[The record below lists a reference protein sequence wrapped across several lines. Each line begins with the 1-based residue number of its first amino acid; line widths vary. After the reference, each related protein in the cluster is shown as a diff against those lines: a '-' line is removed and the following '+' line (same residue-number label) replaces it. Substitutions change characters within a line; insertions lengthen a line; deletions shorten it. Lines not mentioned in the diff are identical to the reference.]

1 MVVFCLVVV
10 VASACSTT
18 STSSTTTSPSGQGS
32 NTSVVVEYV
41 QSALTQLGYLNQ
53 VNGTFDHATVDGLRS
68 FQKANHLPATGEL
81 NARTALVLSEKSPA
95 TKRYA
100 VLALQTELTELGYFS
115 GLIDGTWGP
124 ETKRAVEGLQRS
136 AGIDVDGDV
145 GEATLVALD
154 DQYRRRVV
162 VPDTAS
168 DATSPVSPSTTAPPS
183 TTQPAPITSTQITDV
198 QRQLAALGY
207 LPGAATGK
215 PDVATASAV
224 LAYQKRNGLQRDGDI
239 GPQVIARLMAPQAA
253 GPRSTAP
260 GPRVEV
266 DLDRQILF
274 FINAQGAVTTVNIS
288 SGSGTTY
295 KEPGGGT
302 AVAYT
307 PTGHFTVLRKI
318 NANEKAPLG
327 SLYRPMYFTGGWAI
341 HGSPSVPAYPASH
354 GCVRVANWNQDV
366 LFPELPVGSPVWVY
380 GTSLGSPK
388 GAEPGF

>member
-1 MVVFCLVVV
+1 M
-10 VASACSTT
+10 
-18 STSSTTTSPSGQGS
+18 
-32 NTSVVVEYV
+32 
-41 QSALTQLGYLNQ
+41 
-53 VNGTFDHATVDGLRS
+53 
-68 FQKANHLPATGEL
+68 
-81 NARTALVLSEKSPA
+81 
-95 TKRYA
+95 
-100 VLALQTELTELGYFS
+100 
-115 GLIDGTWGP
+115 
-124 ETKRAVEGLQRS
+124 
-136 AGIDVDGDV
+136 
-145 GEATLVALD
+145 
-154 DQYRRRVV
+154 V
-162 VPDTAS
+162 VPDQAS
-168 DATSPVSPSTTAPPS
+168 DATTPVSTSTAPPS
-183 TTQPAPITSTQITDV
+183 TTQPAPITGTQIADV

-239 GPQVIARLMAPQAA
+239 GPQVLARLKPPQAA